1 MQFILPNLGYYLSR
15 GQTSGDTNIAVLIK
29 QEVFCRRN
37 TKTSLAQILC
47 MVIYVLVK
55 VVVDGVTN
63 IYYTVIVAY
72 KTLIIW

>member
-29 QEVFCRRN
+29 RSAEDILRHPCM
-37 TKTSLAQILC
+37 AQILC

-63 IYYTVIVAY
+63 IYYTVIVTY